1 MKTFRLITLSILAC
15 LALGSC
21 QDAWEQHYQ
30 AQPLLADGE
39 VEIVQQRSA
48 DYLQSHYPQM
58 YSLLDK
64 AGIFS
69 EMNAKQDY
77 SLIVYPDALLS
88 ADAEGYAKE
97 ADYARFCI
105 SDVACPPSGLWDGLG
120 LSTWQGKTIWV
131 SVKDGKVQLGGK
143 QLSRVVRTQDAYLY
157 VIEEGM
163 LSVLP
168 SLYDAIMALDD
179 EQYSY
184 FKRLVKRHE
193 NSYFDANK
201 CTPVGTNAQGNTIY
215 SDSVKGWETEN
226 TLMDRYTSDG
236 SEMWNMRSETYNST
250 VFVPSNEVIA
260 LMLDSALAKVPRWL
274 GRKATASDRTKYE
287 NWLLRACFVDRELS
301 DADVLGTEDIDCV
314 GGYTRNRETMT
325 YSSADMAMWRPT
337 VQKVRVNDKFKAN
350 NGTMY
355 FVDWMKVPNNVII
368 YRLKARFYEIWN
380 NSTAAQREQYF
391 RWNHWIDP
399 MVLNDAQGSF
409 TLSETLP
416 TMYYHVLTAIPDKE
430 ARRDSLPCSVTYDGL
445 LYMSDNPRGQ
455 QIVECCIPAGEY
467 YLRMGFK
474 HSLEYSLS
482 IQFNDTVLI
491 EDMVMY
497 AQGSNY
503 HFDRGSVSVVDNYGE
518 SSIGY
523 PEGYNWHDWSSL
535 SEKAQAYDTDGFQ
548 VGIVNVK
555 KEGNFTITITS
566 NDMSYLY
573 DYNAQRNTSN
583 IRQLMM
589 YHWCLRPTK
598 NNY

>member
-1 MKTFRLITLSILAC
+1 MKTYQLITLSLLAC
-15 LALGSC
+15 LFLGSC
-21 QDAWEQHYQ
+21 QDTWDQHYQ
-30 AQPLLADGE
+30 SQPVVVKGE
-39 VEIVQQRSA
+39 VEVFQGTSA
-48 DYLQSHYPQM
+48 AYLQYQYPAM
-58 YSLLDK
+58 YQLFNQ
-64 AGIFS
+64 AGIFTD
-69 EMNAKQDY
+69 MNENQEY
-77 SLIVYPDALLS
+77 SIIAYPDALIEAS
-88 ADAEGYAKE
+88 GFAQDTAYAH
-97 ADYARFCI
+97 FCI
-105 SDVACPPSGLWDGLG
+105 SDVACSPSQLWNGMG

-131 SVKDGKVQLGGK
+131 EIKDGITYLGASPLSKVVK
-143 QLSRVVRTQDAYLY
+143 TDDAYVY
-157 VIEEGM
+157 VIEEAL

-168 SLYDAIMALDD
+168 SVYDAIMALDD
-179 EQYSY
+179 AQYST
-184 FKRLVKRHE
+184 FKNLIKRHE
-193 NSYFDANK
+193 RRYFDPNK
-201 CTPVGTNAQGNTIY
+201 CTPIGTNAQGNTIY
-215 SDSVKGWETEN
+215 SDSVKGWLTEN
-226 TLMDRYTSDG
+226 TLMDRYTEEG
-236 SEMWNMRSETYNST
+236 TELWNMRSESYNST
-250 VFVPSNEVIA
+250 VFVPSNDVIQ
-260 LMLDSALAKVPRWL
+260 LMMDSALAKVPRWL
-274 GRKATASDRTKYE
+274 GRKATQADRSKYE
-287 NWLLRACFVDRELS
+287 SWLLRACFIDHELS
-301 DADVLGTEDIDCV
+301 EAEVCGKQDIDGVGGFTRDTENNKFSAADV
-314 GGYTRNRETMT
+314 
-325 YSSADMAMWRPT
+325 AMWRPT
-337 VQKVRVNDKFKAN
+337 VQKVRVDDKIKAN
-350 NGTMY
+350 NGTLY

-368 YRLKARFYEIWN
+368 YRLKSRFYELWN
-380 NSTAAQREQYF
+380 NSSAEQHDKYF
-391 RWNHWIDP
+391 RWNHWIEP
-399 MVLNDAQGSF
+399 MIINDAQGSF

-445 LYMSDNPRGQ
+445 LYLPNNPRGQ

-548 VGIVNVK
+548 VGVVNVK
-555 KEGNFTITITS
+555 EEGNFTITITS

-573 DYNAQRNTSN
+573 DYSAQRNTSN
-583 IRQLMM
+583 IKQLMM